1 MVAKRSKQYRRG
13 KKVTVDGLPFSSIKA
28 AAAHFDVNYGTVLKR
43 LAQGVPSEQA
53 FVSKRPPR
61 KEGVPKPCEILG
73 QKFKSH
79 QERNEYFGLGDRSI
93 DLIEKRLGR
102 GWNEEQAVGIAPPP
116 SRSVDRNGIPKA
128 AQYKSYKE
136 IDGKIYPDAPNGC
149 FRLYVIKNI
158 SNDKEYIGI
167 TIQDL
172 RSRLRGHISEAFTA
186 KSISKFHRAIRKYG
200 PSKFEISLIRN
211 DAKDYKEL
219 AQQEIDEIASR
230 NAIEL
235 GYNTGFGGEIGTA
248 KNITIQDKT
257 FPSWTVAA
265 DYFGID
271 PRNFSQRIT
280 KLGWSPEEAAGL
292 IQREKY
298 QQVEI
303 KLGLHTFA
311 NFKEAAK
318 FYSIDYKTA
327 FARKQGGWTLKQVF
341 GLAPPPN
348 EKQIQ
353 KKLTVKGHSFE
364 SQAAFARFLDVSP
377 SYITKLRN
385 KRMSYEAIFIKIRGS
400 VAKD

>member
-1 MVAKRSKQYRRG
+1 MAAKRSKQYRRG
-13 KKVTVDGLPFSSIKA
+13 KKVTVHGLDFSSIKA
-28 AAAHFDVNYGTVLKR
+28 AACHFDVNYSTVLKR
-43 LAQGVPSEQA
+43 LAQGVPWEHA
-53 FVSKRPPR
+53 FAPKLPPKRD
-61 KEGVPKPCEILG
+61 GVPRPCKILG

-93 DLIEKRLGR
+93 DLIEKRLAR

-116 SRSVDRNGIPKA
+116 TRSVNRNGIPKVP
-128 AQYKSYKE
+128 QYKLYKE
-136 IDGKIYPDAPNGC
+136 IDGKIYPDAPNSC

-158 SNDKEYIGI
+158 SNDKEYLGI

-172 RSRLRGHISEAFTA
+172 RSRLRGHISEALTA

-200 PSKFEISLIRN
+200 PSKFKISLIRN

-235 GYNTGFGGEIGTA
+235 GYNTGVGGEIGTA

-257 FPSWTVAA
+257 FPSWTIAA
-265 DYFGID
+265 HYFGID

-292 IQREKY
+292 FRREKY
-298 QQVEI
+298 QQIEI
-303 KLGLHTFA
+303 QLGSHTFA

-327 FARKQGGWTLKQVF
+327 FARRQGGWTLKQVF

-377 SYITKLRN
+377 SYITKLR
-385 KRMSYEAIFIKIRGS
+385 KQRMSYEAIFIKIWGS
-400 VAKD
+400 VPKV